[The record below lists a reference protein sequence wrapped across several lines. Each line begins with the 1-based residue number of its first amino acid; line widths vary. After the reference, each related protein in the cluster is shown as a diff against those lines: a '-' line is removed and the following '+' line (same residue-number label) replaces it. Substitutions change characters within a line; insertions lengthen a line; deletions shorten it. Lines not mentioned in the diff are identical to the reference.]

1 MGCLNFNRNKQ
12 TCLGPETITLN
23 KEIFIMMIIAIILL
37 TEPDN
42 VSIITVNI
50 VMTQV
55 TLCILIGC
63 FMPHLL
69 G

>member
-42 VSIITVNI
+42 VSIITVI
-50 VMTQV
+50 ILMTQ
-55 TLCILIGC
+55 
-63 FMPHLL
+63 
-69 G
+69 